1 MAGTMKTEN
10 IKIADNF
17 VDMIKT
23 LSDDVKLDIIA
34 KIKASL
40 VTTKKKQADDSWKDL
55 FGAFKSNQSAEE
67 IINEI
72 QSSRYTNRQI
82 EDI

>member
-1 MAGTMKTEN
+1 MNTEN

-23 LSDDVKLDIIA
+23 LGDDVKLDIIA

-40 VTTKKKQADDSWKDL
+40 TQSEKKPVDNSWKDL
-55 FGAFKSNQSAEE
+55 FGAFKSDQTAEE
-67 IINEI
+67 MINEI
-72 QSSRYTNRQI
+72 RSSRYTNRQI